1 MRGIGRTAGGF
12 GWPAWLGG
20 LAILA
25 TAIAP
30 SAGAA
35 RSQDAATP
43 QPVAAPDAQPTLVVA
58 PRTIAQVGRSRVI
71 AFEASQPGSESR
83 RFEATVEP
91 PGVLEV
97 LAPPTLLDGER
108 IGYLR
113 VRGLRAGTATLAFA
127 GQEIEVE
134 VVEPGFAPAWSDSA
148 PRIVSPVS
156 GARVWGEF
164 SVGAEVRVEPREPE
178 GRLVLRTSNGG
189 TIEASRATDAAMGPD
204 RRFVFELGSGGET
217 SSPPG
222 PLKITPVWV
231 TDAGERVGEAVTIEL
246 IEPRGAALRTAEAEA
261 RHDDP
266 RPERFREG
274 RVNVGRADDASGGQ
288 YANNAGAYPPVC
300 VPIRVEHAGWHQV
313 LVRAS
318 GTFAGGELPWVDV
331 FVDNEQFPR
340 TGGSLVS
347 MRWHRVAV
355 GEPIW
360 LEAGTRTI
368 TPFFANDFYVPQ
380 VADRNLMLDV
390 VEVARLGPASD
401 ADAPVEMPAL
411 EALALDDQ
419 PEPNADGAMG
429 GNAEPSPRAMA
440 GHGAVSGAMPGA
452 MSGVMSGT
460 MPGTMNAAM
469 GGPSTTTGPV
479 MVTDAMGVELAPIR
493 VALDQM
499 LDGRSLTGDL
509 LIEGAA
515 WTAPAGDARR
525 VPEVALILNGREVA
539 RQRTFAPRFLLDADA
554 FENGQNT
561 IALVATAGGPVET
574 PNPDISVAPSPAC
587 TAATPTQTVTFNRP
601 DHAPGLE
608 PLRFLRFGV
617 HDRGWDEASRRLHR
631 NEHYPRER
639 VAIAMYSN
647 ATVDLSL
654 PEDLI
659 GRFEI
664 GIESLGTR
672 LEGAPRLEVSLIS
685 GRDGPAPVGAIEAP
699 TWWTPRT
706 AGTVDLPP
714 GPKRLEI
721 AFTNDRFQAGVG
733 DRNVWIQSVVL
744 REARPSEGD
753 DAAPPD
759 RQAPVASLLW
769 PPEGESFHMAGAVV
783 VEACDNVGVERVEL
797 LIDGR
802 ETGIRRW
809 VRRQTGPFVLPL
821 LVRAL
826 EPGEHT
832 LNVRAFDEAGN
843 RADTPAATVTILAD
857 APADATT
864 FDRATTLLNRFAFG
878 PDPAE
883 LADILTR
890 GEEHWLRDSLA
901 ASLDEPAELAAMAP
915 GLIWFEDGR
924 YNYGPPRRVLE
935 HAFYTPNP
943 ARTRF
948 VLWASNHFSTW
959 IRKVEGDRKWAE
971 HAELARLGPA
981 RFQDLLFASAR
992 SPAMLRYLDQDTS
1005 FAGRLNE
1012 NYAREIME
1020 LHTLGVRGGYSQ
1032 TDVTQLAGLL
1042 TGWTAT
1048 TLGGGQGGG
1057 GPRGF
1062 TFRFDPGVSSADATR
1077 IVGLEFPETSRSDR
1091 YDRALFM
1098 IEALAAHPSTARYVA
1113 IKLCEAYV
1121 CVPAPDDLVDD
1132 LAHVFTETGGDMAAM
1147 LVAMSEHPSFW
1158 ASVEH
1163 GRMTTPF
1170 DYAMRLARTTQHHH
1184 PWRLGEY
1191 LQLSGFQVFERS
1203 TPDGYPTED
1212 VAYADSNAMVQ
1223 RWSLAQDASGAIA
1236 NLVPDS
1242 WRWDGVTPDRAW
1254 AQRVVDALAI
1264 GLTGRVLSERSNEAA
1279 IDLLLSTEAPVSQ
1292 RVRIIAP
1299 VVAQMPEANLR

>member
-1 MRGIGRTAGGF
+1 MRDSRQGAVRGGRAWQIGAAALAVTF
-12 GWPAWLGG
+12 GWH
-20 LAILA
+20 
-25 TAIAP
+25 IAA
-30 SAGAA
+30 SEA
-35 RSQDAATP
+35 QDAA
-43 QPVAAPDAQPTLVVA
+43 VAASVDPSSAPAGVVLSG
-58 PRTIAQVGRSRVI
+58 RTIAQVGRSRVI
-71 AFEASQPGSESR
+71 AFEVHEAGTER
-83 RFEATVEP
+83 RVFEVTTDPA
-91 PGVLEV
+91 GVLEV

-108 IGYLR
+108 VGYVR
-113 VRGLRAGTATLAFA
+113 VRGLRAGTAALAFA
-127 GQEIEVE
+127 GRMIRVE
-134 VVEPGFAPAWSDSA
+134 VVDPGLAPAWSDAA
-148 PRIVSPVS
+148 PRIVSPVQ
-156 GARVWGEF
+156 GACVWGEF
-164 SVGAEVRVEPREPE
+164 SVGAEVRVEPRDPE
-178 GRLVLRTSNGG
+178 GRLALRTSDGG

-204 RRFVFELGSGGET
+204 RRFVFELGSEGET
-217 SSPPG
+217 ASPPG
-222 PLKITPVWV
+222 PLTLTPIWV
-231 TDAGERVGEAVTIEL
+231 TDAGERVGESVTIEVVR
-246 IEPRGAALRTAEAEA
+246 PSGDALQTAEGEA
-261 RHDDP
+261 RHDHP
-266 RPERFREG
+266 RPQRFGDG
-274 RVNVGRADDASGGQ
+274 RVNVGRAEDASGGQ
-288 YANNAGAYPPVC
+288 FASNAGAYPPVC
-300 VPIRVEHAGWHQV
+300 VPIRVEQAGWHQV
-313 LVRAS
+313 VVRAA

-331 FVDNEQFPR
+331 YVDNEQFPR

-347 MRWHRVAV
+347 MRWHRVAL

-360 LEAGTRTI
+360 LEAGVRTI

-390 VEVARLGPASD
+390 VEVARIGPSNEPD
-401 ADAPVEMPAL
+401 GSIEMPRL
-411 EALALDDQ
+411 EALAG
-419 PEPNADGAMG
+419 DGAGEAGATGSMSGTEPGAMAGNG
-429 GNAEPSPRAMA
+429 GPQPRAMA
-440 GHGAVSGAMPGA
+440 GAGPGSGAMSGAMPA
-452 MSGVMSGT
+452 MR
-460 MPGTMNAAM
+460 AAM
-469 GGPSTTTGPV
+469 DGPGGAGGPV
-479 MVTDAMGVELAPIR
+479 MVSDSMGVSLAPIR
-493 VALDQM
+493 VALDRV
-499 LDGRSLTGDL
+499 LDGRSLSGDL
-509 LIEGAA
+509 LVEGAA
-515 WTAPAGDARR
+515 WTAPTGDVRR
-525 VPEVALILNGREVA
+525 IPEVALVLNGREVA

-554 FENGQNT
+554 FESGANT
-561 IALVATAGGPVET
+561 ICLVATAGGPVES
-574 PNPDISVAPSPAC
+574 PNPDITIIPTPVC
-587 TAATPTQTVTFNRP
+587 TAATPTQTLTFNRP
-601 DHAPGLE
+601 DDAPRLE
-608 PLRFLRFGV
+608 PLRYLRYGV

-639 VAIAMYSN
+639 AAIAMYSN
-647 ATVDLSL
+647 ATVALSL
-654 PEDLI
+654 PEDLF

-664 GIESLGTR
+664 GVESLGTL
-672 LEGAPRLEVSLIS
+672 LEGAPRLEVTLIS
-685 GRDGPAPVGAIEAP
+685 GRDGPARVGVIEAP

-706 AGTVDLPP
+706 AGTADLPP

-721 AFTNDRFQAGVG
+721 AFTNDRYQPGVG

-753 DAAPPD
+753 EAAPPD

-821 LVRAL
+821 LARDL

-832 LNVRAFDEAGN
+832 LAVRAFDEAGN
-843 RADTPAATVTILAD
+843 RADTPAAAVTILAE

-878 PDPAE
+878 PDPVE

-890 GEEHWLRDSLA
+890 GEEQWLRGSLA

-924 YNYGPPRRVLE
+924 YNYGPPRRVIE

-1020 LHTLGVRGGYSQ
+1020 LHTLGVDGGYSQ
-1032 TDVTQLAGLL
+1032 TDVTRLAGLL

-1098 IEALAAHPSTARYVA
+1098 IEALAAHPSTARYVSTR
-1113 IKLCEAYV
+1113 LCEAYV
-1121 CVPAPDDLVDD
+1121 CVPAPEDLVDD
-1132 LAHVFTETGGDMAAM
+1132 LAQVFTETGGDMAAM
-1147 LVAMSEHPSFW
+1147 LVAMSRHPSFW
-1158 ASVEH
+1158 TNVER

-1170 DYAMRLARTTQHHH
+1170 DYAMRMARTTQHHH